1 MLGHECMLPDVPTQS
16 SWYLTIGS
24 NAGSQTKSFDKMLAV
39 LEQYQILSYCSFE
52 ARGSNH
58 RMVANWSYLNLICIN
73 LNAIRQAAGQLMIHP
88 TVVGCYE

>member
-1 MLGHECMLPDVPTQS
+1 MSLLNLPGTERLVLMHDLQPNT
-16 SWYLTIGS
+16 
-24 NAGSQTKSFDKMLAV
+24 FHKMLAV

-52 ARGSNH
+52 ARWSNH